1 MNIFAILGNI
11 SWGHMS
17 KVTSQN
23 TNFQIQNQQNQ
34 RETDLT
40 QDKTQIWKAS
50 RFVRLGL
57 WRASLDKIIYL
68 PNLGFALEMMILL
81 WYCWLCVCETDFW
94 SLKIEFCL
102 ADSKCCLGICPKTKT
117 KTKLKAKTK
126 IWCKHKQTTCFWLW
140 LWVWFCLG
148 PK

>member
-50 RFVRLGL
+50 RFVRLGP
-57 WRASLDKIIYL
+57 S
-68 PNLGFALEMMILL
+68 
-81 WYCWLCVCETDFW
+81 
-94 SLKIEFCL
+94 
-102 ADSKCCLGICPKTKT
+102 
-117 KTKLKAKTK
+117 
-126 IWCKHKQTTCFWLW
+126 
-140 LWVWFCLG
+140 
-148 PK
+148 